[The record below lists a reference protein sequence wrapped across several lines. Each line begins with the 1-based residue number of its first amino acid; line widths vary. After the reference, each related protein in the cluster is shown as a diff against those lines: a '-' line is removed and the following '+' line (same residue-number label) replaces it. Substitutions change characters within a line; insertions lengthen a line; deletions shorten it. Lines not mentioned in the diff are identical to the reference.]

1 MGVRE
6 QGGDKGRKKDYRPVR
21 KLGLGHPPNPL
32 ASSEVSLIGEDCLM
46 FDNHSGCCVEN
57 TLKRMRKEKR
67 RQGDWLGNFW
77 ISLLSRESGSVDC
90 VAVVMDRRGHTQI
103 IWESW

>member
-1 MGVRE
+1 MIRE
-6 QGGDKGRKKDYRPVR
+6 GRKITGQLESLALDT
-21 KLGLGHPPNPL
+21 PPNPL

-46 FDNHSGCCVEN
+46 FDNHSGYCVKN

-77 ISLLSRESGSVDC
+77 ISLHSRESGIVDC
-90 VAVVMDRRGHTQI
+90 VAVVEMDRRGHTQI